1 MGLKTNGH
9 EDIHI
14 GCAFYKKCELP
25 KRISLCYKFPDF
37 TICPEYSARKDK
49 LKSKI

>member
-1 MGLKTNGH
+1 MGVKTVND
-9 EDIHI
+9 EYIHI
-14 GCAFYKKCELP
+14 GCAFYKKCNLP

-37 TICPEYSARKDK
+37 TICPEYNTLKDK